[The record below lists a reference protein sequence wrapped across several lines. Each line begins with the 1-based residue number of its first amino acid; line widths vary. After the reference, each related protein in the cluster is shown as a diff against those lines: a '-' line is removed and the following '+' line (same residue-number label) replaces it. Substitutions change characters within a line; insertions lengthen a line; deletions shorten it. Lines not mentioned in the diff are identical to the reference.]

1 MNTERISAPSAAV
14 APIDSAAPVV
24 PVPPTMDQDVNMNE
38 FDPMELSAM
47 NLTDEEEEE
56 VLSPLVPEATS
67 SRKEEVG
74 AGNNSE
80 LDEGKNQRQLIR
92 KINNVSTIAESNI
105 NSSSINLDDDLI
117 NLYEKKIRQL
127 FKKQL
132 FSEDADELIKNNQL
146 IKQLKLSIQQMKNDE
161 IKINTQNEPT
171 KNTPKR
177 FDVPF
182 FQLNDDPSACKSE
195 NKPSYD
201 NAETFVSMFEMIL
214 KTNDVDINKD
224 WKKYLAKSFLQWEKK
239 LFTCLKNLYKMH

>member
-14 APIDSAAPVV
+14 APIDSAASVAPVS
-24 PVPPTMDQDVNMNE
+24 PTMDQDVNMNE

-67 SRKEEVG
+67 TRKEEVG

-80 LDEGKNQRQLIR
+80 LDED
-92 KINNVSTIAESNI
+92 E
-105 NSSSINLDDDLI
+105 DLI

-132 FSEDADELIKNNQL
+132 FSEDADELVKNNQL
-146 IKQLKLSIQQMKNDE
+146 IKQLKLSIQQLKNDE
-161 IKINTQNEPT
+161 AKVVTQNVPTKINQ
-171 KNTPKR
+171 KR

-214 KTNDVDINKD
+214 KTND
-224 WKKYLAKSFLQWEKK
+224 
-239 LFTCLKNLYKMH
+239 